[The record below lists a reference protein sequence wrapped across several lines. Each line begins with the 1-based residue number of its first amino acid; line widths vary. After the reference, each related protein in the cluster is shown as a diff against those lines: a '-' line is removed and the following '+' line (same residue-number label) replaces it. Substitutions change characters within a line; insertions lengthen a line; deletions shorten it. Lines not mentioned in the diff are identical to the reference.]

1 MPVTTSRTKRAASV
15 ALDAPTATTS
25 ATTTNESSN
34 KTRLIVLDDSND
46 STTLE
51 NLLYISKPNPDQY
64 KITLPAGSKSK
75 CDPSKLSP
83 SDLVYRPAELEIVS
97 NDGSTCTVKNQDG
110 SQWGLGKDLIGTQ
123 CWSPDQFTKIVKVT
137 MTEMV
142 EILKNQ
148 VGDCVCKV
156 EFNKLPEAKE
166 MAQLVRDGS
175 RLIESSGKSDK
186 EKDILYKK
194 LWERSQTGEYRVMRG
209 YIHRSENQEAQ
220 ETETGMLKFVD
231 AELRAQAKYAIR
243 PINLRNIQAL
253 TFKLTRYELK

>member
-1 MPVTTSRTKRAASV
+1 MPVTSRTKRTASV
-15 ALDAPTATTS
+15 ALDTLTATSAS

-34 KTRLIVLDDSND
+34 KTRFIVPDDSNN

-64 KITLPAGSKSK
+64 KITLPAGSKDK
-75 CDPSKLSP
+75 CDGSKLSP

-97 NDGSTCTVKNQDG
+97 NCGSTFTVKNQDG
-110 SQWGLGKDLIGTQ
+110 NQWNLDLNLISTQ
-123 CWSPDQFTKIVKVT
+123 CWSPDQYTKIVKVT

-166 MAQLVRDGS
+166 MAQLVRDGA
-175 RLIESSGKSDK
+175 RLIEQSDK
-186 EKDILYKK
+186 SEKEKEALFKK
-194 LWERSQTGEYRVMRG
+194 LYERSLTGEYRVMRG

-231 AELRAQAKYAIR
+231 AELRAQGKFAIR
-243 PINLRNIQAL
+243 PINLRNIEAL